1 MDEQE
6 KDVTKENCS
15 LDKTTVDAWHQFL
28 KRLGQQLGKE
38 TVDRW
43 VATLH
48 IKKAGYRRLTLEAKD
63 SFQALWF
70 EEHVRPKIGACVDP
84 MGASI
89 RVTLQTG
96 SSVAKRTGKPKKGSD
111 QFKLHFRDLD
121 PTQTFETFHVQQ
133 ENLLVI
139 KLLDEMCSHLRAT
152 KIKDLSSLAAP
163 DSVQA
168 PPNPIYVY
176 GPTGSG
182 KTHLLTSSALRLQKA
197 GLTVAIAR
205 AELFTEHVV
214 RAIRAGEMAKFRQFW
229 RNCDVLMLD
238 DVHLLARKSTTQEE
252 FFHTFN
258 TLHVAGKQILLA
270 ANCQP
275 GQLQFIEP
283 RLVSRFEWG
292 LVLPLHSP
300 PKKQFIH
307 LLEQKA
313 SLLKFPLSPAIIQEI
328 SLLFSSSFTSAVRA
342 LETLILRLRLST
354 STTKKLNSG
363 VLKDLLADLIAQ
375 EKFSALTPDK
385 ILSITA
391 ESYGITRQ
399 DLLLR
404 SQNREFVLPRQVA
417 MYLVRKHLK
426 LPYMKIGDLF
436 QKNHSTVMSSV
447 RHVEKMISDTST
459 DVGSSIASIEINLSE
474 IHA

>member
-1 MDEQE
+1 VSD
-6 KDVTKENCS
+6 TF
-15 LDKTTVDAWHQFL
+15 DKTTVDAWHRFL
-28 KRLGQQLGKE
+28 KRLEKQLGKE
-38 TVDRW
+38 TLDRW
-43 VATLH
+43 VAPLR
-48 IKKAGYRRLTLEAKD
+48 IKRAAYRKLTLEAKD

-70 EEHVRPKIGACVDP
+70 EEHIRPKIGGCTDP
-84 MGASI
+84 MGAPI

-96 SSVAKRTGKPKKGSD
+96 TTPKKRKAFTPKKPEP
-111 QFKLHFRDLD
+111 FKLDLHDLD
-121 PTQTFETFHVQQ
+121 PAHRFDTFHVQQ

-139 KLLDEMCSHLRAT
+139 KLFDEMCSYVTASRM
-152 KIKDLSSLAAP
+152 KDLSSLTAAEAP
-163 DSVQA
+163 QA
-168 PPNPIYVY
+168 PPNPIYIY

-182 KTHLLTSSALRLQKA
+182 KTHLLTASALRLQKA

-205 AELFTEHVV
+205 AEVFTEHVV
-214 RAIRAGEMAKFRQFW
+214 RAIRAGEMATFRRVW

-258 TLHVAGKQILLA
+258 TLHVAGKQIILA

-300 PKKQFIH
+300 SKRQFIP

-313 SLLKFPLSPAIIQEI
+313 SLLKFPLTPTIIQEI
-328 SLLFSSSFTSAVRA
+328 ASLFSSSFTSCVRA
-342 LETLILRLRLST
+342 LETLVMRLRLTT
-354 STTKKLNSG
+354 STRKKLTSS

-375 EKFSALTPDK
+375 EKFSALSPDK
-385 ILSITA
+385 ILKITA
-391 ESYGITRQ
+391 DSYGITAQ
-399 DLLLR
+399 DLFLR

-459 DVGSSIASIEINLSE
+459 DVGSAIASIEITLSE
-474 IHA
+474 LST